1 MVRLDLRASRLRQ
14 INNMRF
20 GTPVIVGRRIE
31 LDFSRI
37 TRAEFERR
45 RINYQKQYQEQY
57 FVDHRI
63 ESTYTYTI
71 KRGESLWHLAAKKF
85 KVPIWLLRQHNP
97 DVNFTRIKPGM
108 KIIVPVINIVA

>member
-1 MVRLDLRASRLRQ
+1 MFNTEGKSNRNLVVIKMVLW
-14 INNMRF
+14 
-20 GTPVIVGRRIE
+20 
-31 LDFSRI
+31 
-37 TRAEFERR
+37 